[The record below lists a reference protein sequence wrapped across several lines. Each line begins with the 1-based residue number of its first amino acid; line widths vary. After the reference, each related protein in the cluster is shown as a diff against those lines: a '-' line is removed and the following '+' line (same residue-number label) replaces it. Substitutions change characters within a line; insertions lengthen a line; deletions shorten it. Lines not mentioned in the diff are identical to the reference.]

1 MNNFVTLLLILA
13 AIIGIA
19 VLLIWP
25 PPVPLLPD
33 NRAPSWSPDGSRIAF
48 SSSRDMT
55 SRDKNWEVY
64 LVDVRTLEATR
75 TTNNAGGDW
84 NPAWAPGGDL
94 IAFVSNRDA
103 KSKEGYDIFSIQP
116 LDKTVT
122 RLTYRPYGWDGDP
135 SWTPTTVAGEI
146 SDFMVFASDRDGNQ
160 EIYRLSLADLAVTRL
175 TYREQTA
182 DRFPSLSPD
191 GTKIAFQSYVDNNW
205 EIFVMDAD
213 GRNVKRLTFNPAHDT
228 VPAWAPNGNK
238 IAFTSDRSGNA
249 EIFAMDIDGKNKKNL
264 SNNPANDQWPTWSP
278 DSTMLAFQSDRTGN
292 IEIWRMNAADG
303 AEQKQ
308 LTGLE

>member
-1 MNNFVTLLLILA
+1 MNNFITLLLILA

-19 VLLIWP
+19 VLFIWP

-48 SSSRDMT
+48 SSSRD
-55 SRDKNWEVY
+55 KNWEIY

-75 TTNNAGGDW
+75 VTDNAASDW
-84 NPAWAPGGDL
+84 NPTWAPGGDL
-94 IAFVSNRDA
+94 TAFVSNRDA
-103 KSKEGYDIFSIQP
+103 KSSTGYDIYSIQP

-122 RLTYRPYGWDGDP
+122 RFTHRPYGWDGDP
-135 SWTPTTVAGEI
+135 SWTPTPVAGEP
-146 SDFMVFASDRDGNQ
+146 SDFIVFASDRDGNE

-182 DRFPSLSPD
+182 DRSPSLSPD
-191 GTKIAFQSYVDNNW
+191 GTKIAFQSYVDKNW
-205 EIFVMDAD
+205 EIFVMDVD
-213 GRNVKRLTFNPAHDT
+213 GRNVKRLTFNPAHDAL
-228 VPAWAPNGNK
+228 PAWAPNGNK
-238 IAFTSDRSGNA
+238 IAFTSDRAGNA
-249 EIFAMDIDGKNKKNL
+249 EIFAMDVDGTNKKNL